1 MWSCEE
7 LTITELEQQSWG
19 KAPGHEVR
27 GHGYHRTEGVVRTS
41 NVDINPP
48 SKGVCLALF

>member
-7 LTITELEQQSWG
+7 LTITELEQQSWS